1 MKRISKIVTMLLACL
16 MLFSLVGCGK
26 SDAGK
31 DLYGTWS
38 MDVDLSEELN
48 SQMGDEFAGFDGK
61 LVITLKFDFNEDGSF
76 KMYVESDA
84 LKESFAGWMDSF
96 VVFSADVL
104 YEEFNAQ
111 AGLTKEETD
120 ELIQSTY
127 GCTMEEY
134 IRSTME
140 GTVNI
145 DAMAAEMQTEG
156 IWEAK
161 GDKLYMSEGDKID
174 VNSFDIFEVSGDT
187 LTLSLPEGATDSSD
201 IPGLSYP
208 YSLQRVK

>member
-1 MKRISKIVTMLLACL
+1 MKRISKIVTMLLACI

-26 SDAGK
+26 ADTGK
-31 DLYGTWS
+31 ALYGTWA

-48 SQMGDEFAGFDGK
+48 RQMGDEFAGFEGK

-76 KMYVESDA
+76 KMYVDSDA
-84 LKESFAGWMDSF
+84 LKTSFAGWMDSF
-96 VVFSADVL
+96 VAFSVDVM
-104 YEEFNAQ
+104 YEQFEDGY
-111 AGLTKEETD
+111 GLSKEEAD
-120 ELIQSTY
+120 ELVQSTY
-127 GCTMEEY
+127 NCTMEEY
-134 IRSTME
+134 IRTIME
-140 GTVNI
+140 GSVDV
-145 DAMAAEMQTEG
+145 DAMAAEMETSG

-187 LTLSLPEGATDSSD
+187 LTLNLPEGATDDSD

-208 YSLQRVK
+208 YSLHKVK